1 MALSGLTNT
10 YIVAGVGVVVII
22 LFSVLGWVVYPNAVD
37 SVCYLILSSLL
48 SHLSFKLFLIINMM
62 PLAIDD

>member
-1 MALSGLTNT
+1 MALSGLANT

-37 SVCYLILSSLL
+37 SVCYLLSILL
-48 SHLSFKLFLIINMM
+48 SHLSFKLFFIINMM
-62 PLAIDD
+62 SLAIDD